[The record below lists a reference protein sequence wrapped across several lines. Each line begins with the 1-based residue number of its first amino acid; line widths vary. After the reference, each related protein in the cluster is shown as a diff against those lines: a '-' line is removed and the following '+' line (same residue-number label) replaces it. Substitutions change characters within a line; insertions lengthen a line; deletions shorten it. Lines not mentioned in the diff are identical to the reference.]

1 MADVT
6 VIIPASRAF
15 TLETCLQHLKKSIG
29 VDYHLVVVLGNA
41 DPALRKLALDAEAV
55 IIEHFAKGDQHKAR
69 AIALASVTT
78 EFVHFL
84 DDDDFVC
91 PEFLRDGVALL
102 KSDSSC
108 MAAFSLPFKSVGAQN
123 VIIGSHFQA
132 RFVNTSCTIYRTK
145 KIREVFAALPEQILS
160 CAEDKLYTLVL
171 ASIFRAKFR
180 CFRAPVVRGA
190 FAETPKVWDTLMS
203 KSLYDYWYQVL
214 LLLPEYQDDAVADH
228 FLRVVL
234 AETRQWYTQCVTYS
248 LPVSIDI
255 MKIRGSFGYQHL
267 EPWPNQH
274 QC

>member
-15 TLETCLQHLKKSIG
+15 TLEECLVHLKRSVG
-29 VDYHLVVVLGNA
+29 VTYRLIVVLANR
-41 DPALRKLALDAEAV
+41 DPALRKLAQGAGAE
-55 IIEHFAKGDQHKAR
+55 IIEHYAKGDQHKAR

-84 DDDDFVC
+84 DDDDFIC

-102 KSDSSC
+102 RDDSTC
-108 MAAFSLPFKSVGAQN
+108 GVAFSLPFKSVGVRN
-123 VIIGSHFQA
+123 VLIGPHFQA
-132 RFVNTSCTIYRTK
+132 GFVNPSCTIYRTK
-145 KIREVFAALPEQILS
+145 MIREVFAMLPEPVLS
-160 CAEDKLYTLVL
+160 SSEDKLYTLVL

-180 CFRAPVVRGA
+180 CFRAPVVRGS
-190 FAETPKVWDTLMS
+190 FVENRKVWDTLMS
-203 KSLYDYWYQVL
+203 KSLYDFWYRIL

-228 FLRVVL
+228 YVRTVL
-234 AETRQWYTQCVTYS
+234 AETRQWYTRCVTYS